1 MRTRLPAW
9 LAAVLCFGPGAFGW
23 ASAAEIGQDFRGGP
37 YDSRLFLPTGPGFA
51 TAIQYDKKGLRIILP
66 PEHGKKPPVGIA
78 LKTGVKGNF
87 EVTMEFEV
95 VDVKEPKE
103 GRGAG
108 PSLYL
113 TTVTPTQRAAT
124 TGWQLKSD
132 GSTVLFTH
140 HASTPP
146 GGQREH
152 LGSQTP
158 TKGRSGRLRFIRT
171 GSTLVYLAAEGK
183 SDSFREIDQ
192 FEIGN
197 EDVNMIRV
205 AADNGGSPTL
215 VDVRINS
222 LNVVADELG
231 TPAPL
236 APPSSHWPLWLGAGV
251 VLAAVGVYTFFRRR
265 R

>member
-1 MRTRLPAW
+1 VRTRLSAW
-9 LAAVLCFGPGAFGW
+9 VVAVLYYLPGALGS
-23 ASAAEIGQDFRGGP
+23 AAAAEIGQDFRRGP
-37 YDSRLFLPTGPGFA
+37 YDSRMFRPTGPGFA
-51 TAIQYDKKGLRIILP
+51 TAIQYDKQGLRIILP

-78 LKTGVKGNF
+78 FKTGVKGNF
-87 EVTMEFEV
+87 EATMEFEV
-95 VDVKEPKE
+95 VEVKGPKE

-124 TGWQLKSD
+124 TGWQLKPD
-132 GSTVLFTH
+132 GSSVLFTH

-146 GGQREH
+146 GGHRVH

-158 TKGRSGRLRFIRT
+158 AKGRSGRLRFVRT
-171 GSTLVYLAAEGK
+171 GSTLACLAAEGK
-183 SDSFREIDQ
+183 SNSFREIDQ

-222 LNVVADELG
+222 VTVVADELG
-231 TPAPL
+231 TPTPL
-236 APPSSHWPLWLGAGV
+236 APPSSRWPLWLAAGV
-251 VLAAVGVYTFFRRR
+251 VLAAVGVYSFLRWRR
-265 R
+265 